1 MERPAV
7 VMDNGTGYTKIG
19 YAGCA
24 KPNFIF
30 PTTVAEP
37 PPKTNRDTLDDL
49 DFYIGKEAVDIVNYT
64 GGKYHQYNPVK
75 HGIVENWDQ
84 MEKLWQHSIYK
95 YLRCEPEDHAFLLT
109 ESPFNPPENREY
121 TAEIM
126 FETFGV
132 QSLHI
137 AVQAVLALAASWGKE
152 KAKQAGLKYGEM
164 SGTVIDSGDGVT
176 HIIPV
181 SHGYVIQSGIKHI
194 GLAGKDITKY
204 MFDIIKE
211 REPTHPDVNMMLE
224 CQKLKEEHCYV
235 CRDLSMEF
243 AKYDSEPKEH
253 IKQWEGVVPKT
264 KAKWKVDVGPERFLG
279 PELFFHPEIFS
290 LEHTTPLP
298 ILVDEMIC
306 GCPIDTRKS
315 LYRNI
320 VLSGGSTMFKHFGQ
334 RLKRDIKER
343 VNARMEDAH
352 RRRRDQSVSMQDV
365 PVNVISHKAQGYA
378 VWSGGSVIASM
389 DNFPQMVKTRA
400 EYEEHGPSIF
410 RSSALGGSVFDQEQ

>member
-1 MERPAV
+1 MARPAV
-7 VMDNGTGYTKIG
+7 IMDNGTGYTKIG
-19 YAGCA
+19 YAGNHV
-24 KPNFIF
+24 PNHIF

-64 GGKYHQYNPVK
+64 GGKYHQYSPIK

-95 YLRCEPEDHAFLLT
+95 YLRCEPEEHAFMLT

-132 QSLHI
+132 SSLHI
-137 AVQAVLALAASWGKE
+137 AVQAVLALAASWECKSAK
-152 KAKQAGLKYGEM
+152 KAGIAKGEL

-194 GLAGKDITKY
+194 RLAGKDITKFI
-204 MFDIIKE
+204 FDIIKE
-211 REPTHPDVNMMLE
+211 REVTHPDVNMMLE
-224 CQKLKEEHCYV
+224 CQRIKEQYCQV
-235 CRDLSMEF
+235 CPDLSKEF
-243 AKYDSEPKEH
+243 AKYDNEPEKY
-253 IKQWEGVVPKT
+253 IKQWSGVIPKT
-264 KAKWKVDVGPERFLG
+264 KKPWTVDVGPEQFLG

-298 ILVDEMIC
+298 VLVDEMIQ

-320 VLSGGSTMFKHFGQ
+320 VLSGGSTMFKNFGK
-334 RLKRDIKER
+334 RLERDIKER
-343 VNARMEDAH
+343 VDVRLEHAFQM
-352 RRRRDQSVSMQDV
+352 RRDQSVGKQDI
-365 PVNVISHKAQGYA
+365 PVNVISHRAQEFA
-378 VWSGGSVIASM
+378 VWFGGSVLACEDS
-389 DNFPQMVKTRA
+389 FQHMVKSRA
-400 EYEEHGPSIF
+400 EYEENGPSIF
-410 RSSALGGSVFDQEQ
+410 RNSALGGNIFDEH